1 MIKFRLSDETKML
14 LKKDTKIPSLPKK
27 RADITVGREFYD
39 KHSDLAPRN
48 IYLYLG
54 RVTTREDIDRE
65 FERITKEPFLK
76 RVKNF
81 INKIIKKEK

>member
-14 LKKDTKIPSLPKK
+14 LKKDTKIPPLPKK
-27 RADITVGREFYD
+27 RTEYYNSREFYD
-39 KHSDLAPRN
+39 KHPDMAPRN
-48 IYLYLG
+48 VYLYLG
-54 RVTTREDIDRE
+54 RVTAREEIDRE

-81 INKIIKKEK
+81 INKIFKKEK